1 MCLALAYM
9 IGGAVGVAL
18 FVWQAFIAI
27 NILEITNYIEHYAL
41 TRKYLGN
48 GRYEP
53 VKPHHSWNTGLTAT
67 NWFFIKLQRHSDH
80 HVKPNRPYPLL
91 QTYDD
96 TDAPQF
102 KYGYIIM
109 GLSALIPPLWRHMID
124 P

>member
-53 VKPHHSWNTGLTAT
+53 VKPHHSWNTGLTPT
-67 NWFFIKLQRHSDH
+67 NWFLS
-80 HVKPNRPYPLL
+80 
-91 QTYDD
+91 TYN
-96 TDAPQF
+96 AIP
-102 KYGYIIM
+102 IIM
-109 GLSALIPPLWRHMID
+109 SNPTNPILCCKRMTTLTHHNLNTAILLWDYR